1 MELIKDLPEIFEQF
15 EQQKQ
20 QSFLEVKRYKDK
32 GMPIIGAYCSYFP
45 RELAMAIGAVPI
57 GLCSSSDSTVAIA
70 EQTLPKNICP
80 LIKSS
85 YGFAVSDKCPFF
97 YFSDVIVGET
107 TCDGKKKMY
116 ELMADFKEIYV
127 MELPNRQSEQGLS
140 LWKGEIIKFKEYLE
154 EHFHTVITN
163 EKIRHAIRVSNDN
176 RRAMKELY
184 EVMKLEPP
192 PMTGKELFQV
202 LYGYKY
208 QFDLEKASKE
218 LRELKEKVLASDR
231 NEADCKKKPRILI
244 TGCPMGGDSAKL
256 IDIIEENGGVIVAF
270 ENCTGAKA
278 LDRLIDEQDQD
289 AYQAL
294 AKRYLATGCAVM
306 TPNDNRIELLGRII
320 DEYKV
325 DGVVEMILQ
334 GCHSDNIE
342 AVSVAHFVNE
352 EKHIPY
358 MDIVTDFSSAD
369 KGQRTTRI
377 SAFLEMICSTR

>member
-184 EVMKLEPP
+184 EVMSWKPP

-208 QFDLEKASKE
+208 QFDLEKGFERTQGTKG
-218 LRELKEKVLASDR
+218 KGT
-231 NEADCKKKPRILI
+231 CKR
-244 TGCPMGGDSAKL
+244 
-256 IDIIEENGGVIVAF
+256 
-270 ENCTGAKA
+270 
-278 LDRLIDEQDQD
+278 
-289 AYQAL
+289 
-294 AKRYLATGCAVM
+294 
-306 TPNDNRIELLGRII
+306 
-320 DEYKV
+320 
-325 DGVVEMILQ
+325 
-334 GCHSDNIE
+334 
-342 AVSVAHFVNE
+342 
-352 EKHIPY
+352 
-358 MDIVTDFSSAD
+358 
-369 KGQRTTRI
+369 
-377 SAFLEMICSTR
+377 